1 MSDSSIPRVFATGPR
16 ISNPT
21 VEMHTNA
28 MLFVQDGEALR
39 HRATAG
45 QFFLFVQGIEL
56 ALKADF
62 MRRIFRWILRRVGH
76 NLMELL
82 CACEGRDCPV
92 RA

>member
-1 MSDSSIPRVFATGPR
+1 
-16 ISNPT
+16 
-21 VEMHTNA
+21 
-28 MLFVQDGEALR
+28 
-39 HRATAG
+39 
-45 QFFLFVQGIEL
+45 
-56 ALKADF
+56 